1 VEGVSGISRRS
12 YLATGRRLADLLA
25 ALESLLQSPHV
36 RLFECSPVTDEVILL
51 AHDPR
56 LIPEVEADPF

>member
-25 ALESLLQSPHV
+25 ALESIVLGGGFRSDLGG
-36 RLFECSPVTDEVILL
+36 
-51 AHDPR
+51 A
-56 LIPEVEADPF
+56 LIPPIIARLTGGRLPGRKTA